1 MNIPGEKW
9 FTLPHSSQG
18 YKNSYRYYKYFVL
31 YTQYHIDIATI
42 DLYPFLK
49 ALVKERMEDWKVKIG
64 QKLNKTMVE
73 LTGDVAPDQKAITSA
88 DIIIT
93 TPEKWDGI
101 SRSWQT
107 RKYVRAVRLIIID
120 EIHMLGEDR
129 GPVLEVIVSRTN
141 FISGSL

>member
-1 MNIPGEKW
+1 MLRVFNE
-9 FTLPHSSQG
+9 
-18 YKNSYRYYKYFVL
+18 YKDGKVVY
-31 YTQYHIDIATI
+31 IA
-42 DLYPFLK
+42 PLK

-64 QKLNKTMVE
+64 KNLNKKMVE
-73 LTGDVAPDQKAITSA
+73 LTGDVAPDQKAIVNA

-141 FISGSL
+141 FISAQTKQNLRVVGLSTALGSFYN

>member
-1 MNIPGEKW
+1 M
-9 FTLPHSSQG
+9 
-18 YKNSYRYYKYFVL
+18 
-31 YTQYHIDIATI
+31 
-42 DLYPFLK
+42 YPLLK
-49 ALVKERMEDWKVKIG
+49 ALVKERMDDWKIKIG

-141 FISGSL
+141 FISGSFSNSFYEFGISYTVYMIYMIYRI